1 MSEAEST
8 PPKPSL
14 FRRLLKPLLV
24 VFFFLMALGLADTSL
39 LFSILSGFLGLYTIG
54 PINRLV
60 NRSLPKPAV
69 TGPAVYVL
77 FLLAWFYALV
87 LVTDKLDEETAAE
100 FAANR
105 EQIIAQ
111 ATSALE
117 REDYR
122 SVIELADKHL
132 TVNDSELNRLSAEA
146 ETALDERA
154 QAEAA
159 KREAEAAIKEA
170 ELEQQRAQRET
181 EARQRREREE
191 QELLSLEL
199 IPSAV
204 VVDAK
209 YYLISVE
216 KDGEYLKTLHRRT
229 SSSGTG
235 YSVTRID
242 CASRRYMDLGYGDG
256 SRSNI
261 RMYDSTSWTEL
272 VPGSSKS
279 DLVNYVCK

>member
-8 PPKPSL
+8 PPKPSF

-24 VFFFLMALGLADTSL
+24 VFFFIMAVGSANTSL
-39 LFSILSGFLGLYTIG
+39 LFSILSGLLGLYTIG

-60 NRSLPKPAV
+60 NRSLPKPAT

-87 LVTDKLDEETAAE
+87 LVTDKFDDETAAE

-111 ATSALE
+111 AKSALDG
-117 REDYR
+117 EDYGT
-122 SVIELADKHL
+122 VIELADKHL
-132 TVNDSELNRLSAEA
+132 RINDSELNRLSAEA
-146 ETALDERA
+146 EAALEEIA
-154 QAEAA
+154 QV
-159 KREAEAAIKEA
+159 EAAIKEA
-170 ELEQQRAQRET
+170 ELEQQRAQREA

-191 QELLSLEL
+191 QERLSQEL
-199 IPSAV
+199 IPRSVAE
-204 VVDAK
+204 AAE

-216 KDGEYLKTLHRRT
+216 KDGDYLKTLHRRT
-229 SSSGTG
+229 GSSGTG

-242 CASRRYMDLGYGDG
+242 CASRRYMDLAYGDG

-261 RMYDSTSWTEL
+261 RMYDDTSWTEL

>member
-229 SSSGTG
+229 SSSGT
-235 YSVTRID
+235 SHSITRIN
-242 CASRRYMDLGYGDG
+242 CADKRYMDLGSGG
-256 SRSNI
+256 GPVSNI
-261 RMYDSTSWTEL
+261 RMYDGTSWTEL

>member
-191 QELLSLEL
+191 QELLSQEL
-199 IPSAV
+199 IPSSA

-209 YYLISVE
+209 YYLVSVE